1 MELRL
6 RNAKRVYLR
15 GTKFPI
21 MKKILVATDFS
32 SAANNAVN
40 YAAHLAH
47 EINASLVL
55 FHSYAVPVVV
65 AEAPVLIPT
74 LEEVEIDSEKRLKQ
88 IKKRL
93 NEKYNHAIHIEEA
106 CSCGFAVDEIKKFVA
121 EHHVDM
127 VIMGMH
133 GLGAVGEKIIGSTT
147 TSLMSEIQ
155 IPVICIHEKNTF
167 DAYKKIVFACDFG
180 DFKNTKIFEP
190 IKTFVNLFHSKL
202 YILNVFS
209 KSHSEPTITE
219 AVASLRLD
227 QVLANV
233 NHQLCYVENKDVIAG
248 INQFV
253 KENHIDLVIMM
264 PRSHSFI
271 DKLFKEPHTKK
282 MAFHSHIPIMAIHE

>member
-1 MELRL
+1 
-6 RNAKRVYLR
+6 
-15 GTKFPI
+15 

-32 SAANNAVN
+32 KAADNAVE

-47 EINASLVL
+47 EINAGLIV
-55 FHSYAVPVVV
+55 FHAYAVPVVV
-65 AEAPVLIPT
+65 AEAPVLIPS
-74 LEEVEIDSEKRLKQ
+74 LEEVEDDSEKRIMKT
-88 IKKRL
+88 KKHL
-93 NEKYNHAIHIEEA
+93 TEKYKHGLSIEDA
-106 CSCGFAVDEIKKFVA
+106 VSCGFAVDEIKKYV
-121 EHHVDM
+121 ETHRVDL

-147 TSLMSEIQ
+147 TSLMAEIKT
-155 IPVICIHEKNTF
+155 PVLCMHEKNTF
-167 DAYKKIVFACDFG
+167 SAYKKIVFACDFG

-190 IKTFVNLFHSKL
+190 IKEFVNLFHAKL
-202 YILNVFS
+202 FILNVFH

-253 KENHIDLVIMM
+253 HDNHIDLVIMM

-282 MAFHSHIPIMAIHE
+282 LAFHSHVPIMAIHE

>member
-1 MELRL
+1 
-6 RNAKRVYLR
+6 
-15 GTKFPI
+15 

-32 SAANNAVN
+32 KAAGNAVD

-47 EINASLVL
+47 EINAVL
-55 FHSYAVPVVV
+55 IVFHSFAVPVVV
-65 AEAPVLIPT
+65 AEAPVLIPS
-74 LEEVEIDSEKRLKQ
+74 LEEVEADSEKRLKQ
-88 IKKRL
+88 IKKHL
-93 NEKYNHAIHIEEA
+93 TEKYKHELKVEEA
-106 CSCGFAVDEIKKFVA
+106 CSCGFAVEEIKKFVA
-121 EHHVDM
+121 ANHISLV
-127 VIMGMH
+127 VMGMH

-155 IPVICIHEKNTF
+155 TPVICVHEKNAF

-180 DFKNTKIFEP
+180 DFKNTNIFEP

-202 YILNVFS
+202 YILNVFH
-209 KSHSEPTITE
+209 KSQSEPTITE

-253 KENHIDLVIMM
+253 HDNHIDLVIMM

-282 MAFHSHIPIMAIHE
+282 LAFHSHVPIMAIHE